1 MQRYSKKL
9 HYCCLNSFFFNNFAG
24 CIINR
29 EMKKTIL
36 AAVMLACAVMASA
49 QSGTKSPYSQF
60 GLGALA
66 DQSAGFNRGMNGVGD
81 GFREHNQVNYLNP
94 ASYSAID
101 SLSFIFDAGVSL
113 TLTNFEEA
121 GKKVNA
127 KTANFEYAVAVF
139 RFAKKLGLGFGI
151 IPFTNIGYSYSNT
164 TPVSDMPSPSSP
176 NTTYTNTYS
185 GSGGIHQA
193 YLGIGWQPV
202 KGFSVGVNGSYL
214 WGDYSKDITNT
225 YSDAYANTLYKM
237 YKGEINSYKVDF
249 GIQYSANVSKNDE
262 ATIGLV
268 YGLGHSLN
276 ANPECMIVSM
286 NSQTAVADTAKY
298 SIKDG
303 LKLPHTFGAG
313 LAWNHK
319 NQLRLGFDYQLQQWG
334 ELESPQYSI
343 INNIPQYVLVKDQY
357 KDRHNVNF
365 GGEYCKGERY
375 RSLFS
380 RIHYRAGVSYA
391 TPYYKINGKD
401 GPKELSISAGIGIP
415 IRNVWNNRSML
426 NISGQWVN
434 QKASGFINENSFRIN
449 IGFTFN
455 ERWFAKFK
463 VD

>member
-1 MQRYSKKL
+1 MQRYSKKM
-9 HYCCLNSFFFNNFAG
+9 HYYCLNSFFFNNFAR
-24 CIINR
+24 CIINM
-29 EMKKTIL
+29 EMKKVIL
-36 AAVMLACAVMASA
+36 AALMLGGVVAASA

-66 DQSAGFNRGMNGVGD
+66 DQSAGFNRGMSGVGY

-101 SLSFIFDAGVSL
+101 SLSLIFDAGVSL

-139 RFAKKLGLGFGI
+139 RVVKNVGVSFGLV
-151 IPFTNIGYSYSNT
+151 PFSNIGYSYKNT
-164 TPVSDMPSPSSP
+164 DRVSDLPSPSTPS
-176 NTTYTNTYS
+176 TTYTNTYT

-193 YLGIGWQPV
+193 YLGIGWQPF
-202 KGFSVGVNGSYL
+202 KGFSIGVNASYL
-214 WGDYSKDITNT
+214 WGDYSNNISNT
-225 YSDAYANTLYKM
+225 YSDAYANSLYKN
-237 YKGEINSYKVDF
+237 YTADISSYKLDF
-249 GIQYSANVSKNDE
+249 GVQQTLNITKKDQ
-262 ATIGLV
+262 ATIGV
-268 YGLGHSLN
+268 TYSPGHKLK
-276 ANPECMIVSM
+276 ADPECAIISH
-286 NSQTAVADTAKY
+286 NSQTAVSDTAKFV
-298 SIKDG
+298 IKDG
-303 LKLPHTFGAG
+303 LSIPNVFGVG
-313 LAWNHK
+313 MVWNHN
-319 NQLRLGFDYQLQQWG
+319 NQWKVGFDYQYQKWG
-334 ELESPQYSI
+334 NIEYPQYAI
-343 INNIPQYVLVKDQY
+343 VNNVPQYKLEKGLLQ
-357 KDRHNVNF
+357 DRQKIAF
-365 GGEYCKGERY
+365 GGDYCKGERY